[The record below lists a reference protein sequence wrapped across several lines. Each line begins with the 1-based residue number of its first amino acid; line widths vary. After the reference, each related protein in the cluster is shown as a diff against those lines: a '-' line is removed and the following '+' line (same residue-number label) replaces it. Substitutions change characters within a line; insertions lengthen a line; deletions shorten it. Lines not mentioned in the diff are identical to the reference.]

1 MNSKIFLRGLP
12 PSRGASTALQTCNGG
27 VGLRKEISGSIGGD
41 YLLFEGFSSIP
52 K

>member
-12 PSRGASTALQTCNGG
+12 PSRGASAALQTCNGG
-27 VGLRKEISGSIGGD
+27 VGLRREISGSIGGG
-41 YLLFEGFSSIP
+41 YLLFDGFWSIP